1 MKITRKNSHQPLD
14 GFSTV
19 NHCHFSLIQRRK
31 CMFLCRQLDVKEAKK
46 VESHPQWEISDDD
59 EEKDA
64 DDEDGSESDI
74 SDYDES
80 DGD

>member
-1 MKITRKNSHQPLD
+1 MYLSFPGVSSVYR
-14 GFSTV
+14 V
-19 NHCHFSLIQRRK
+19 Y
-31 CMFLCRQLDVKEAKK
+31 LCLQLDVKEAKK
-46 VESHPQWEISDDD
+46 IESHPQWEISDDD

-80 DGD
+80 DAD

>member
-1 MKITRKNSHQPLD
+1 
-14 GFSTV
+14 
-19 NHCHFSLIQRRK
+19 
-31 CMFLCRQLDVKEAKK
+31 MFLCRQLDVKEAKK